1 MSDLN
6 QIEFVSLDQLVDK
19 NHPYRQLLA
28 IVDFNKLCEPIR
40 DLDNV
45 GRSGANGY
53 GIVTLFQCL
62 LLQFIEDIS
71 DRELERYLRENTS
84 AKLFCGFGL
93 VEATPDFSLFTRVR
107 KRIGT
112 KRLSQMFANI
122 RNALKTQGL
131 ISEVFTFVD
140 ATHLISKAN
149 LWQERDKVLALGYE
163 KLNNQT
169 LPKAACDKDAR
180 IGCKGKDK
188 FWYGYKQHT
197 SVDMQSGLIN
207 KVAITAANVT
217 DANGLK
223 HVCPR
228 SGAVYADKGYCTKRV
243 GQELAKRGCHDGAI
257 RKNNMKDK
265 NRDKDRWIS
274 SIRSPFERVFSK
286 CRKRVRYR
294 SRTKNQFAAF
304 MGAMSF
310 NFKRLLVLRCQP
322 LWP

>member
-6 QIEFVSLDQLVDK
+6 QIELVSLDQLVDQD
-19 NHPYRQLLA
+19 HPYRQLLA
-28 IVDFNKLCEPIR
+28 IVDFEKLCQPIL

-71 DRELERYLRENTS
+71 DRELERYLRENNA

-112 KRLSQMFANI
+112 HRLSQMFAGI
-122 RNALKTQGL
+122 RDALKTQGL

-149 LWQERDKVLALGYE
+149 LWQERDKVLAQGYE
-163 KLNNQT
+163 KLNNET

-180 IGCKGKDK
+180 IGCKGKNK

-257 RKNNMKDK
+257 RKNNMKGKD
-265 NRDKDRWIS
+265 RDKDRWIS

-286 CRKRVRYR
+286 SRKRVRYR
-294 SRTKNQFAAF
+294 SRVKNQFAAF
-304 MGAMSF
+304 MDAMSF
-310 NFKRLLVLRCQP
+310 NVKRLLVLRCQP

>member
-1 MSDLN
+1 
-6 QIEFVSLDQLVDK
+6 
-19 NHPYRQLLA
+19 
-28 IVDFNKLCEPIR
+28 
-40 DLDNV
+40 
-45 GRSGANGY
+45 
-53 GIVTLFQCL
+53 
-62 LLQFIEDIS
+62 
-71 DRELERYLRENTS
+71 
-84 AKLFCGFGL
+84 
-93 VEATPDFSLFTRVR
+93 
-107 KRIGT
+107 
-112 KRLSQMFANI
+112 MFANI
-122 RNALKTQGL
+122 RDALKTQGL

-163 KLNNQT
+163 KLNNAT

-207 KVAITAANVT
+207 KISITAANVT
-217 DANGLK
+217 DANGLT

-257 RKNNMKDK
+257 RKNNMRDKD
-265 NRDKDRWIS
+265 RDKDRWIS
-274 SIRSPFERVFSK
+274 AIRSPFERVFSK

-310 NFKRLLVLRCQP
+310 NFNRLLVLRCQP

>member
-1 MSDLN
+1 MSQLN
-6 QIEFVSLDQLVDK
+6 QIEMVSVDQLVDK

-28 IVDFNKLCEPIR
+28 IVDFEKLCQPIH

-71 DRELERYLRENTS
+71 DRELERYLRENNS

-93 VEATPDFSLFTRVR
+93 VEPTPDFSLFTRVR
-107 KRIGT
+107 TRIGT

-122 RNALKTQGL
+122 RDALKTQGL

-149 LWQERDKVLALGYE
+149 LWQERDKVLAQGYE
-163 KLNNQT
+163 KLNNET

-207 KVAITAANVT
+207 KVAITAANVN
-217 DANGLK
+217 DANGLI
-223 HVCPR
+223 HVCPHG
-228 SGAVYADKGYCTKRV
+228 GAVYADKGYCTKPAR
-243 GQELAKRGCHDGAI
+243 QALARRGCHDGAI

-265 NRDKDRWIS
+265 DRDKDRWIS

-286 CRKRVRYR
+286 SSKRVRYR
-294 SRTKNQFAAF
+294 GRSKNQFAAF
-304 MGAMSF
+304 MGAISF
-310 NFKRLLVLRCQP
+310 NFKRLLVLPCCP